1 MLIHAHV
8 YAMFQ
13 GHVGLSVA
21 AEDNDLKK
29 MVAEKIMPQLG
40 LLLFELY

>member
-8 YAMFQ
+8 YAMLQ

-21 AEDNDLKK
+21 AADNDWKK
-29 MVAEKIMPQLG
+29 TVAEKKMSQLG